1 MLEAFSASESLE
13 SSITSEVLQVLAF
26 ECKNIKSLDFC
37 GMSTKQF
44 GLAVF
49 VSLAKVMG
57 RIECVQKTDDDLLVS
72 KI

>member
-1 MLEAFSASESLE
+1 
-13 SSITSEVLQVLAF
+13 
-26 ECKNIKSLDFC
+26 
-37 GMSTKQF
+37 MSTKQL

-57 RIECVQKTDDDLLVS
+57 RIEFVQKTDDDLLVS